1 MVAYSTRV
9 EGARHRRTVL
19 QCREDWYHVEAIMK
33 ITLERTAWILA
44 LVGVALFI
52 VGGALSNSAL
62 SRFGL
67 IAALTGVAWAVG
79 LRARDRS

>member
-1 MVAYSTRV
+1 
-9 EGARHRRTVL
+9 
-19 QCREDWYHVEAIMK
+19 MK

>member
-1 MVAYSTRV
+1 
-9 EGARHRRTVL
+9 
-19 QCREDWYHVEAIMK
+19 MK

-44 LVGVALFI
+44 LVGAALFV
-52 VGGALSNSAL
+52 VGGVLSNTTTL
-62 SRFGL
+62 SRAGL

>member
-19 QCREDWYHVEAIMK
+19 QCRADWYHIGAKMK
-33 ITLERTAWILA
+33 ITLYRTAWILA
-44 LVGVALFI
+44 LVGAALFI
-52 VGGALSNSAL
+52 VGGVVSNTML
-62 SRFGL
+62 SRAGL

>member
-1 MVAYSTRV
+1 MSSV
-9 EGARHRRTVL
+9 
-19 QCREDWYHVEAIMK
+19 DWYYIEANMK

-44 LVGVALFI
+44 LMGAALFI

-67 IAALTGVAWAVG
+67 IAALTGVVWAVG